1 VGEPPT
7 FVNLRG
13 WPGRILLAGSGF
25 ALIAYLVREAGPRR
39 VAHVLIEAG
48 PWFPVIAALELC
60 QIASDFLALRLLLGS
75 GAAKVPAAT
84 WVRSSAV
91 AYAMMVLL
99 PAGRAAGEVARAAL
113 IAKQVGTPVA
123 ANASLRLSVAYLSA
137 NAFASAAAFCVVA
150 SWIGPRAP
158 LAALLGGNML
168 LMSLSAGGLFA
179 IARGAH
185 IGRWLDRMGRRFG
198 RGREPLEL
206 PPDAPREMPWRA
218 CLACTGGRCA
228 QLVQYGVILTAVGGA
243 FSVRN
248 AFVAHGIH
256 LVGATLGDLLPNQL
270 GVVDG
275 AYRTFAR
282 ALGLGGAPA
291 RALSIAFVAHTA
303 QLTLAAICVPV
314 AALTRKE
321 EPPPE
326 GAQSSI
332 RAGVHS

>member
-1 VGEPPT
+1 MAAVMT
-7 FVNLRG
+7 TRG
-13 WPGRILLAGSGF
+13 WLGRALLAAAGF

-39 VAHVLIEAG
+39 VAHVLVEAG

-60 QIASDFLALRLLLGS
+60 QIASDFLALRLLLG
-75 GAAKVPAAT
+75 PAAADVPFAT
-84 WVRSSAV
+84 WIRSSAI
-91 AYAMMVLL
+91 AYAMMILL

-113 IAKQVGTPVA
+113 IAQQVGAPAA
-123 ANASLRLSVAYLSA
+123 ANASVRLSVAYLSA
-137 NAFASAAAFCVVA
+137 NGFASAAAFGVVA

-158 LAALLGGNML
+158 LAALLAGNMV

-179 IARGAH
+179 IVRGAN
-185 IGRWLDRMGRRFG
+185 IGRWLDRIRRRFG

-218 CLACTGGRCA
+218 SVACTTGRCA

-243 FSVRN
+243 LSVRN

-275 AYRTFAR
+275 AYRTFAG

-303 QLTLAAICVPV
+303 QLTLAAICVLV

-321 EPPPE
+321 APPDE
-326 GAQSSI
+326 GARSSLP
-332 RAGVHS
+332 AGAHS